1 MDLDRVSDRVVD
13 WHEAVTNDDVL
24 EYAYDSSIQNI
35 FWIYPKP
42 SNIVNKKIELIY
54 QKHIRSNRNNRHIPS
69 K

>member
-24 EYAYDSSIQNI
+24 EYAYDNSIQNI

-42 SNIVNKKIELIY
+42 SNIANKK
-54 QKHIRSNRNNRHIPS
+54 
-69 K
+69 